1 MGVTLLVEL
10 QSRKKDAYRSSIVY
24 TSEWSRGRV
33 FEFFDKNKSPSVLIW
48 NLCDQD

>member
-1 MGVTLLVEL
+1 MWVTLLVEL
-10 QSRKKDAYRSSIVY
+10 QSRKKDACRIVY
-24 TSEWSRGRV
+24 TSKWSRGRV